1 VVREQ
6 LGGGVYYVTMPKD
19 CSCPARHLNP
29 AMPCG
34 HITRS
39 FLTEEVEAE
48 EKVVA

>member
-1 VVREQ
+1 VRDGKE
-6 LGGGVYYVTMPKD
+6 GDVYYVTMPKD
-19 CSCPARHLNP
+19 CSCSARHLNP